1 MKKQNNKDNFVK
13 YKAEKELICVD
24 WLGVTAK
31 LNGFSYSSSP
41 LDKIYK
47 EYFEESGKNDN
58 DYARLL
64 SKLSA
69 TRNTILSK
77 MLKEQKLSVL
87 NPTSYFRKEYIKL
100 GDDWYVASLE
110 GYETCTLQKAEF
122 GESKLTCD
130 DSSMS
135 NGLVT
140 IAFDAKGCISGINLN
155 DKPVSSFAHA
165 RFVKKS
171 LFGKEKFVDAR
182 LVSSQCYIDGAR
194 VVKENIF
201 NYGRNSY
208 VEQIVLYEE
217 DQNIYVTTR
226 IVIGDKNVG
235 IRVFFDSQ
243 QEWQNISYSWLF
255 SHQNVVVGKDKEQDF
270 AIIFDQE
277 LQEFSNGQI
286 GVQMSGKGKYECD
299 YTLSLLVADW
309 QDSNIAELSE
319 SRVSPLIVSEFLPKI
334 RRVVSV
340 DNNSVLVRRVKLDRD
355 ENYVRITLQE
365 MYNQPCDTKIMVGFR
380 SKGAYLLDGEDM
392 QKIESASIS
401 FEPLEIK
408 EIIFEL

>member
-1 MKKQNNKDNFVK
+1 MKKQPNKTNSQ
-13 YKAEKELICVD
+13 YQAEKELICVD

-31 LNGFSYSSSP
+31 LNGFSYSSAP
-41 LDKIYK
+41 VDKIFK
-47 EYFEESGKNDN
+47 EYFEDGGKSDEE
-58 DYARLL
+58 YVTLL
-64 SKLSA
+64 GKLEA

-100 GDDWYVASLE
+100 GDEWYVASVE
-110 GYETCTLQKAEF
+110 GYETTTLQKLELE
-122 GESKLTCD
+122 ESKLTCSD
-130 DSSMS
+130 DQMS

-140 IAFDAKGCISGINLN
+140 ITFDESGCISGIKME
-155 DKPVSSFAHA
+155 DKSVSSFAHA
-165 RFVKKS
+165 RFVKQG
-171 LFGKEKFVDAR
+171 FGGKQKLVEAK

-217 DQNIYVTTR
+217 DRNIYVTTR
-226 IVIGDKNVG
+226 VVIGDKRRGV
-235 IRVFFDSQ
+235 RVFFDSQ
-243 QEWQNISYSWLF
+243 QEWQTISSDWLF

-270 AIIFDQE
+270 AVILHQPSENFGD
-277 LQEFSNGQI
+277 GQM
-286 GVQMSGKGKYECD
+286 GVQMMGKGKYECD
-299 YTLSLLVADW
+299 YTLSLLVAEW

-319 SRVSPLIVSEFLPKI
+319 NQISPLIVSEFLPKI

-340 DNNSVLVRRVKLDRD
+340 DNNSVLVRRVKLDKD
-355 ENYVRITLQE
+355 ETYVKITLQE
-365 MYNQPCDTKIMVGFR
+365 MYNQPCSTKILVGFR
-380 SKGAYLLDGEDM
+380 SKGAYLVKGSDVE
-392 QKIESASIS
+392 KIDDANIS
-401 FEPLEIK
+401 FEPLEVK